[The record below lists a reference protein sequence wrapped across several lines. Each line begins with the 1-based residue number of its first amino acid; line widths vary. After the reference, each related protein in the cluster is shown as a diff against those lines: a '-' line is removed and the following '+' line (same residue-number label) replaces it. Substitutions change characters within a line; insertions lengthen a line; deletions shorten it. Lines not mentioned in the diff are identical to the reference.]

1 MGKFGHG
8 KATFFYGRGARLS
21 RNVAALA
28 LGISAVSSPA
38 LAQSG
43 PSDAD
48 AGRIGQDNELIEKL
62 KVCQLEADNDKRLAC
77 FDTAVGNIVAANE
90 AGDVRI
96 VDREEI
102 KENRRSLFGFNIPNK
117 GLLAAPKEEVD
128 TSLRTTVKSVRY
140 ITSRKVRFR
149 TEEGAVWE
157 IGNAPARM
165 RRIEA
170 GDPVEFKKAALGSY
184 FVKVRGQRGVKGK
197 RVE

>member
-1 MGKFGHG
+1 MGKRAMRNMAVFKGLR
-8 KATFFYGRGARLS
+8 ATQSAEMAIATLVLG
-21 RNVAALA
+21 ALA
-28 LGISAVSSPA
+28 SPA

-43 PSDAD
+43 PSNADAD
-48 AGRIGQDNELIEKL
+48 KLGRDNALIEKL
-62 KVCQLEADNDKRLAC
+62 KACQLEGDNAKRLAC
-77 FDTAVGNIVAANE
+77 FDTAVGRIVAASE
-90 AGDVRI
+90 TGEVRV

-102 KENRRSLFGFNIPNK
+102 QENRRSLFGFNIPNK
-117 GLLAAPKEEVD
+117 GLLAAPKDEVD
-128 TSLRTTVKSVRY
+128 TSLKTTVKSVRY

-149 TEEGAVWE
+149 TAEGAVWE